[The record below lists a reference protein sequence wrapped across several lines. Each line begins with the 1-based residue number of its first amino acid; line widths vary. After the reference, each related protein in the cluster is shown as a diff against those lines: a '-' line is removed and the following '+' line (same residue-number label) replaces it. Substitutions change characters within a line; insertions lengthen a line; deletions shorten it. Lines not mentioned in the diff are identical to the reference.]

1 MTRPPIAA
9 LKTSILLLLAAS
21 VLSAA
26 GIFWSHQ
33 QDAEARA
40 DLLGQQAALSAAH
53 ARQQQGQTEARL
65 IAQHLDAYHALI
77 ARGFIGEENRLA
89 WIEAVHLANQDA
101 RLYGLTYTLSPR
113 TAAPAALAG
122 GLPLKQTRMVLKMP
136 LLVETDLPRFLDA
149 LRARAPGL
157 FRVSSCR
164 LARLSDAPPQP
175 VNRPELDA
183 ECELL
188 WFTVATDTDAGAMR

>member
-1 MTRPPIAA
+1 MTRPPIAS
-9 LKTSILLLLAAS
+9 LKTSILLLLAAGL
-21 VLSAA
+21 LSAA
-26 GIFWSHQ
+26 GIFWSHK
-33 QDAEARA
+33 QDTEARA
-40 DLLGQQAALSAAH
+40 DLQLQQTALNTAR

-65 IAQHLDAYHALI
+65 IAQHLDAYRALI
-77 ARGFIGEENRLA
+77 ARGFVGEENRLA

-113 TAAPAALAG
+113 SAAPAPLAG
-122 GLPLKQTRMVLKMP
+122 GLPLKQTRMVVKMP
-136 LLVETDLPRFLDA
+136 LLVETDLPRFIDA

-164 LARLSDAPPQP
+164 LARITDAPPQP

-183 ECELL
+183 ECEFL
-188 WFTVATDTDAGAMR
+188 WFTVAADTGTTQ

>member
-1 MTRPPIAA
+1 MTRPPFAS
-9 LKTSILLLLAAS
+9 LKTSIVLLLAAGL
-21 VLSAA
+21 LSTA
-26 GIFWSHQ
+26 GIFWSHK
-33 QDAEARA
+33 QDTEARA
-40 DLLGQQAALSAAH
+40 DLQRQQTALNAAH

-65 IAQHLDAYHALI
+65 IAQHLDAYRALI
-77 ARGFIGEENRLA
+77 ARGFVGAENRLA

-101 RLYGLTYTLSPR
+101 GLYGLTYTLSPR
-113 TAAPAALAG
+113 AAAPATLAG
-122 GLPLKQTRMVLKMP
+122 GLPLKQTRMVLNMP

-164 LARLSDAPPQP
+164 LARITDVPPRP

-188 WFTVATDTDAGAMR
+188 WFTVAADTGTTQ

>member
-1 MTRPPIAA
+1 MTRPPIAT
-9 LKTSILLLLAAS
+9 LKTSIALLLAAS

-33 QDAEARA
+33 QDTEARA
-40 DLLGQQAALSAAH
+40 DLQGQQAALSAAR

-65 IAQHLDAYHALI
+65 IAQHLDAYRALM

-149 LRARAPGL
+149 LHARAPGL

-188 WFTVATDTDAGAMR
+188 WFTVVAESRTLK

>member
-1 MTRPPIAA
+1 MTRPPIAS
-9 LKTSILLLLAAS
+9 LKTPILLLLAAGL
-21 VLSAA
+21 LSAA

-33 QDAEARA
+33 QDAAARA
-40 DLLGQQAALSAAH
+40 DLQLQQTALIAAH

-65 IAQHLDAYHALI
+65 IAQHIDAYRALI
-77 ARGFIGEENRLA
+77 ARGFVGAENRLA
-89 WIEAVHLANQDA
+89 WIEAVHLANQEA

-113 TAAPAALAG
+113 TAAPATLAG
-122 GLPLKQTRMVLKMP
+122 GLPLKQTRMVIKMP

-157 FRVSSCR
+157 VRISSCR
-164 LARLSDAPPQP
+164 LSRSTEAPPQP

-188 WFTVATDTDAGAMR
+188 WFTVAANGREAK

>member
-9 LKTSILLLLAAS
+9 LKSAIVLLLAAS
-21 VLSAA
+21 LLAAA
-26 GIFWSHQ
+26 GIFWSY
-33 QDAEARA
+33 R
-40 DLLGQQAALSAAH
+40 QAAAARTDLQLQQTALKAAQ

-77 ARGFIGEENRLA
+77 ERGFVGEENRLA
-89 WIEAVHLANQDA
+89 WIEVVQLANQDA

-113 TAAPAALAG
+113 AAAPASLGG
-122 GLPLKQTRMVLKMP
+122 GLPLNQTRMVVNMP

-164 LARLSDAPPQP
+164 LARATDAPPQAA
-175 VNRPELDA
+175 NRPELDA
-183 ECELL
+183 ECELR
-188 WFTVATDTDAGAMR
+188 WFTVAAGAKEAK

>member
-1 MTRPPIAA
+1 MTRPPIVS
-9 LKTSILLLLAAS
+9 LKTSILLLLAGS

-33 QDAEARA
+33 QAIEART
-40 DLLGQQAALSAAH
+40 DLQLQQTALKATQ

-77 ARGFIGEENRLA
+77 ARGFVGEENRLA
-89 WIEAVHLANQDA
+89 WIEAVQLANQDA

-113 TAAPAALAG
+113 AAAPAILAG
-122 GLPLKQTRMVLKMP
+122 GLPLNQTRMVVNMP

-164 LARLSDAPPQP
+164 LARITDAPPQP

-183 ECELL
+183 ECELR
-188 WFTVATDTDAGAMR
+188 WFTVTADVKEAK

>member
-1 MTRPPIAA
+1 MTLPPIAA
-9 LKTSILLLLAAS
+9 LKTSILLLLAAGL
-21 VLSAA
+21 LSAA
-26 GIFWSHQ
+26 GIFWSHR
-33 QDAEARA
+33 QDTAARA
-40 DLLGQQAALSAAH
+40 DLQLQQAALNATH

-65 IAQHLDAYHALI
+65 IAQHLDAYRALI
-77 ARGFIGEENRLA
+77 ARGFVGEENRLA

-113 TAAPAALAG
+113 ATAPAILAG
-122 GLPLKQTRMVLKMP
+122 GLPLKQTRMVVNMP

-164 LARLSDAPPQP
+164 LNRITDAPPQP

-188 WFTVATDTDAGAMR
+188 WFTLAADNKEVK

>member
-1 MTRPPIAA
+1 MTRPPFAS
-9 LKTSILLLLAAS
+9 LKTSTLQLLATLL
-21 VLSAA
+21 LSAA

-33 QDAEARA
+33 QDTAARA
-40 DLLGQQAALSAAH
+40 DLQRQQAALNAAH
-53 ARQQQGQTEARL
+53 ARQQQGRTEERL
-65 IAQHLDAYHALI
+65 IAQHLDAYHALV
-77 ARGFIGEENRLA
+77 ARGFVGEENRLA

-113 TAAPAALAG
+113 AAAPAALAG
-122 GLPLKQTRMVLKMP
+122 GLPLKQTRMLVKMP

-149 LRARAPGL
+149 LRERAPGL
-157 FRVSSCR
+157 FRVSNCR
-164 LARLSDAPPQP
+164 LARITDAPPQP

-188 WFTVATDTDAGAMR
+188 WFTVAADGKEAK

>member
-1 MTRPPIAA
+1 MTRPPIAS
-9 LKTSILLLLAAS
+9 LKTSILLLLAGS

-33 QDAEARA
+33 QATEART
-40 DLLGQQAALSAAH
+40 DLQLQQTALKATQ

-77 ARGFIGEENRLA
+77 ARGFVGEENRLA
-89 WIEAVHLANQDA
+89 WIEAVQLANQDA

-113 TAAPAALAG
+113 AAAPAILAG
-122 GLPLKQTRMVLKMP
+122 GLPLNQTRMVVNMP

-164 LARLSDAPPQP
+164 LARITDAPPQP
-175 VNRPELDA
+175 VNRPELDT
-183 ECELL
+183 ECELR
-188 WFTVATDTDAGAMR
+188 WFTVTADVKEAK

>member
-1 MTRPPIAA
+1 MTRPPIAS
-9 LKTSILLLLAAS
+9 LKTSILLLLAGS

-33 QDAEARA
+33 QATEART
-40 DLLGQQAALSAAH
+40 DLQLQQTALKATQ
-53 ARQQQGQTEARL
+53 ARQRQGQTEARL

-77 ARGFIGEENRLA
+77 ARGFVGEENRLA
-89 WIEAVHLANQDA
+89 WIEAVQLANQDA

-113 TAAPAALAG
+113 AAAPAILAG
-122 GLPLKQTRMVLKMP
+122 GLPLNQTRMVVNMP

-164 LARLSDAPPQP
+164 LARITDAPPQP

-183 ECELL
+183 ECELR
-188 WFTVATDTDAGAMR
+188 WFTVTADVKEAK